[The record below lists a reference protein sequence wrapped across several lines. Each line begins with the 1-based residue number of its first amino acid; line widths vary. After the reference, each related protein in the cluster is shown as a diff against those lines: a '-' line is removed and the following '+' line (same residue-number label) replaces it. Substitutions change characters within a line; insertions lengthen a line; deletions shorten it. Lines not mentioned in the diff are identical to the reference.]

1 MKCPTCGQICRNDRE
16 FCALCGTSLKRR
28 RVPGGWIA
36 LLVILILA
44 GFAAAYLF
52 GLKDPLHLLEKLRS
66 AHPEEARAAAVETIS
81 AVPET
86 ASQEAEPM
94 PMATARPDA
103 LWNDA
108 AEIYA
113 RDRYT
118 LALCRDGTVK
128 LAGQSASP
136 EFGFDL
142 FDWTRIRQLISEDYF
157 VAGLTEEGRVRLTGE
172 VSGYEQAARWTDVDR
187 LYFDGDSLLE
197 NIAYGQATP
206 FMVMYNKSKN
216 IDPNSSTDMDHTS
229 WMRSSGHRDNI
240 LYGLKSTDKTKW
252 KSVGIG
258 MVFFNGNYYYY
269 WAQEFSA
276 YDATPVAKRTDRVQT
291 TFSVGVTSEVYSRL
305 QSRGLL
311 NGGNDIGSGSSGG
324 SGGGQSNGPVR
335 GEWKNDGRGWW
346 FSLSDGS
353 YAQNCWLKS
362 GGNWYAF
369 GEDGYMLTGWKAIE
383 GSWYYF
389 HSDGHMASS
398 EWMDGYWLSGDGT
411 WTYEGVGSWYS
422 DGTGWWF
429 ADSSGWYPVN
439 QWQKI
444 NGRWYYFDGSGYMVT
459 NRTVD
464 GYYLGPDGAMQ

>member
-16 FCALCGTSLKRR
+16 FCALCGTSLKHR

-66 AHPEEARAAAVETIS
+66 AHPEEARPAAVETIS

-94 PMATARPDA
+94 PMATSRPDA

-142 FDWTRIRQLISEDYF
+142 FDWTRIRQLIYEDYF

-187 LYFDGDSLLE
+187 LYFDGDSLLGLTKE
-197 NIAYGQATP
+197 GQVLAAGP
-206 FMVMYNKSKN
+206 SLRF
-216 IDPNSSTDMDHTS
+216 DP
-229 WMRSSGHRDNI
+229 
-240 LYGLKSTDKTKW
+240 
-252 KSVGIG
+252 
-258 MVFFNGNYYYY
+258 
-269 WAQEFSA
+269 AEFSDVSELIPCGCDTLA
-276 YDATPVAKRTDRVQT
+276 LGKDGRIRLLRREDRLWDAKGLHGVAAAAANRDFAFYLMEDGSIYPGASFQSCVKDRGWPNPYSAWTNVVQILLSDRYLLGLT
-291 TFSVGVTSEVYSRL
+291 GDGKLLCAPCVPGDTAPDTSGWSGVKQMLLDRQRGIVYGVTAE
-305 QSRGLL
+305 
-311 NGGNDIGSGSSGG
+311 
-324 SGGGQSNGPVR
+324 
-335 GEWKNDGRGWW
+335 GRV
-346 FSLSDGS
+346 L
-353 YAQNCWLKS
+353 A
-362 GGNWYAF
+362 
-369 GEDGYMLTGWKAIE
+369 
-383 GSWYYF
+383 
-389 HSDGHMASS
+389 AS
-398 EWMDGYWLSGDGT
+398 
-411 WTYEGVGSWYS
+411 
-422 DGTGWWF
+422 
-429 ADSSGWYPVN
+429 
-439 QWQKI
+439 
-444 NGRWYYFDGSGYMVT
+444 
-459 NRTVD
+459 
-464 GYYLGPDGAMQ
+464 PDGAQGLPPLSWENVEQLQINAHYWAALTRDGRVLTAAWSDAPATLRTEDWENVSAIALSGTHLAGLLADGDVLTTGDNSFGQCG

>member
-1 MKCPTCGQICRNDRE
+1 MLKKKRLRVFVSMFLALMMILGVINSPKYQIKSVEAADAYVTVTATRCYDYCYEVLDYVNE
-16 FCALCGTSLKRR
+16 ERR
-28 RVPGGWIA
+28 KNGLNEVTMDAELMEAAMQRA
-36 LLVILILA
+36 AESAVI
-44 GFAAAYLF
+44 GAAY
-52 GLKDPLHLLEKLRS
+52 DHAEIDNNR
-66 AHPEEARAAAVETIS
+66 AHT
-81 AVPET
+81 
-86 ASQEAEPM
+86 
-94 PMATARPDA
+94 RPD
-103 LWNDA
+103 
-108 AEIYA
+108 
-113 RDRYT
+113 
-118 LALCRDGTVK
+118 GTTC
-128 LAGQSASP
+128 
-136 EFGFDL
+136 F
-142 FDWTRIRQLISEDYF
+142 T
-157 VAGLTEEGRVRLTGE
+157 
-172 VSGYEQAARWTDVDR
+172 VSSKAMG
-187 LYFDGDSLLE
+187 E

-206 FMVMYNKSKN
+206 FKVMYNKSKN

>member
-1 MKCPTCGQICRNDRE
+1 MLKKKRLRVFVSMFLALMMILGVINSPKYQIKSVKAADAYVTVTATRCYDYCYEVLDYVNE
-16 FCALCGTSLKRR
+16 ERR
-28 RVPGGWIA
+28 KNGLNEVTMDAELMEAAMQRA
-36 LLVILILA
+36 AESAVI
-44 GFAAAYLF
+44 GAAY
-52 GLKDPLHLLEKLRS
+52 DHEEIDDSR
-66 AHPEEARAAAVETIS
+66 AHT
-81 AVPET
+81 
-86 ASQEAEPM
+86 
-94 PMATARPDA
+94 RPD
-103 LWNDA
+103 
-108 AEIYA
+108 
-113 RDRYT
+113 
-118 LALCRDGTVK
+118 GTRCF
-128 LAGQSASP
+128 S
-136 EFGFDL
+136 
-142 FDWTRIRQLISEDYF
+142 
-157 VAGLTEEGRVRLTGE
+157 
-172 VSGYEQAARWTDVDR
+172 VSSKAMG
-187 LYFDGDSLLE
+187 E

-206 FMVMYNKSKN
+206 FKVMYNKSKN